1 MSFTSATV
9 YAPITLISI
18 LYLPTIIYTIVIGI
32 NFHGWKKW
40 ISQTLNNP
48 VYFIFPILTS
58 MSFYGKPKYVV
69 NKEDKSKES
78 EEDKQRMHFSIKQSN
93 ILYMLFLMG
102 STLCLVLDVYWQT
115 KRGKQINAI

>member
-9 YAPITLISI
+9 YAPIALISI

-32 NFHGWKKW
+32 KFHGWNKW

-58 MSFYGKPKYVV
+58 MSFYGKPKNVFD
-69 NKEDKSKES
+69 EDDKSEES
-78 EEDKQRMHFSIKQSN
+78 EDDKQRMHFSIKQSN

-115 KRGKQINAI
+115 KRGK